1 MTLISTRVVTGV
13 ADRRAAAAA
22 LLRAR
27 ERQTRL
33 LPHVQ
38 RLGHLGP
45 ALEVVAEAEDAGH
58 AVVSNTHFLIEF
70 RLVRGPPFRQHRGR

>member
-1 MTLISTRVVTGV
+1 MISTRIVTGV
-13 ADRRAAAAA
+13 ADRRAAASA
-22 LLRAR
+22 LLRPR

-45 ALEVVAEAEDAGH
+45 PPQVVSEAEDAGD
-58 AVVSNTHFLIEF
+58 AVVADTHFLIQF
-70 RLVRGPPFRQHRGR
+70 RLVSGPPFRQHRRR